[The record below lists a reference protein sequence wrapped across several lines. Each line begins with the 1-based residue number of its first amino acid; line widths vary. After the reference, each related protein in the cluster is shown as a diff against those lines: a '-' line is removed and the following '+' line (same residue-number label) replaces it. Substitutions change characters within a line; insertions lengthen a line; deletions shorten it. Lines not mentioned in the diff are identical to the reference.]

1 MATEIERKFLVS
13 SAEWKGDA
21 VGHRLQ
27 QGYLSLDKART
38 IRVRVAEERAWINI
52 KGLTRGITRSE
63 FEYPVPLEDA
73 RRMLD
78 ELCIRPVI
86 DKTRYLI
93 PCGRHRWEV
102 DEFHGRN
109 AGLVIAEIELASED
123 EDFERPPWLG
133 AEVSDDPRYFNASL
147 VTRPFLD
154 WGSPPGPGGN
164 SN

>member
-1 MATEIERKFLVS
+1 MAKEIERKFLVS
-13 SAEWKGDA
+13 SADWKCDA
-21 VGHRLQ
+21 AGQRLR

-38 IRVRVAEERAWINI
+38 VRVRLAGKQAWINI
-52 KGLTRGITRSE
+52 KGCTTGITRSE
-63 FEYPVPLEDA
+63 FEYPVPPADA

-78 ELCIRPVI
+78 DLCIQPVI

-109 AGLVIAEIELASED
+109 AGLVIAEIELARED

-133 AEVSDDPRYFNASL
+133 EEVSGDPRYYNASL
-147 VTRPFLD
+147 VTRPFLE
-154 WGSPPGPGGN
+154 WAAPPGPAE
-164 SN
+164 SSS

>member
-78 ELCIRPVI
+78 ELCMRPVI

-109 AGLVIAEIELASED
+109 AGLVIAEIELARED
-123 EDFERPPWLG
+123 EDFERPHWLG
-133 AEVSDDPRYFNASL
+133 EEVSGDPRYFNASL

-154 WGSPPGPGGN
+154 WAAPPGRQEN

>member
-109 AGLVIAEIELASED
+109 AGLVIAEIELARED
-123 EDFERPPWLG
+123 EDFERPHWLG
-133 AEVSDDPRYFNASL
+133 EEVSGDPRYFNASL

-154 WGSPPGPGGN
+154 WAAPPGRQEN
-164 SN
+164 SS

>member
-86 DKTRYLI
+86 DKTRYLV

-109 AGLVIAEIELASED
+109 AGLVIAEIELARED
-123 EDFERPPWLG
+123 EDFERPHWLG
-133 AEVSDDPRYFNASL
+133 EEVSGDPRYFNASL

-154 WGSPPGPGGN
+154 WAAPPGRQEN
-164 SN
+164 SS